1 MMTAKRKNY
10 SRCLGDLLEGL
21 KQPEA
26 DLPVVGLQLDSR
38 KVNDGDVFLAFS
50 GFAVDGRD
58 YIDHAIDSGAVAVLA
73 EKDEKWQ
80 LTSYYR
86 NVPLII
92 VDGLKEKLSEI
103 AGQFYGHPS
112 RALPLIGVT
121 GTNGK
126 TSCCHLIMQLLN
138 SLGRSC
144 GIAGTLGNGVDGK
157 IQEGLNTTP
166 DAVSIQQ
173 LLALWYMQSVDVV
186 AMEVSSHG
194 LDQKR
199 VAALEFQ
206 VALVTNLT
214 RDHLDYHQSMEA
226 YAQAKAELLLQPG
239 LKTAVINIDDA
250 YGDFFSQRVP
260 EGVRCLAYSLDNS
273 SADVWLENIQFS
285 LKGVTAT
292 LHSPWGSAEFF
303 SHLAGRFNLSNL
315 IAVTASLCAVGFS
328 FQDVMGVVGALRA
341 VPGRMESVGE
351 DSDIQVVVDYAHT
364 PAAMEA
370 ALESMSLHK
379 EGRLW
384 CVFGCGGDRD
394 RGKRSQMAAVAESM
408 ADRVVVTSD
417 NPRSESASDIVDE
430 ICAGFSDQCEFAI
443 EGDRAGAI
451 TLAISQA
458 SPGDSILIAGK
469 GHEEY
474 QQVGEQRLPF
484 SDVQQARLA
493 LARRRVS

>member
-1 MMTAKRKNY
+1 MMTAKRQNY
-10 SRCLGDLLEGL
+10 GRCLGDLLEGL
-21 KQPEA
+21 RQSDK
-26 DLPVVGLQLDSR
+26 DLPVIGLQLDSR
-38 KVNDGDVFLAFS
+38 KVNDGDLFLACS

-58 YIDHAIDSGAVAVLA
+58 YIDHAIDSGAIAVLV

-80 LTSYYR
+80 LSSYYR
-86 NVPLII
+86 DVPLIV
-92 VDGLKEKLSEI
+92 VDKLKEKLSEI

-138 SLGRSC
+138 ILGRSC
-144 GIAGTLGNGVDGK
+144 AIAGTLGNGVDGK
-157 IQEGLNTTP
+157 IQEGVTTTP

-173 LLALWYMQSVDVV
+173 LLSLWHTQSVDAV

-206 VALVTNLT
+206 VVLVTNLS
-214 RDHLDYHQSMEA
+214 RDHLDYHQSMND
-226 YAQAKAELLLQPG
+226 YAQVKAKLLMQSG

-250 YGDFFSQRVP
+250 YGDFFRGNVP
-260 EGVRCLAYSLDNS
+260 AGVQSLAYSLDNS
-273 SADVWLENIQFS
+273 AADIWLENIEFS
-285 LKGVTAT
+285 LKGVAAI
-292 LHSPWGSAEFF
+292 LHSPWGSDAFF
-303 SHLAGRFNLSNL
+303 SHLSGRFNLSNL
-315 IAVTASLCAVGFS
+315 IAVIATLCAMGFALPEVLAAVS
-328 FQDVMGVVGALRA
+328 ALRA
-341 VPGRMESVGE
+341 VPGRMESVSP

-370 ALESMSLHK
+370 ALEAMSLHK
-379 EGRLW
+379 EGQLW

-394 RGKRSQMAAVAESM
+394 RGKRAQMAAVAERL
-408 ADRVVVTSD
+408 ADRIVVTSD
-417 NPRSESASDIVDE
+417 NPRTEPAAAIIDE
-430 ICAGFSDQCEFAI
+430 ICAGFSGSFEV
-443 EGDRAGAI
+443 ESDRASAI
-451 TLAISQA
+451 SLAISSA
-458 SPGDSILIAGK
+458 CPGDSILIAGK
-469 GHEEY
+469 GHEDY

-493 LARRRVS
+493 LARRRDL